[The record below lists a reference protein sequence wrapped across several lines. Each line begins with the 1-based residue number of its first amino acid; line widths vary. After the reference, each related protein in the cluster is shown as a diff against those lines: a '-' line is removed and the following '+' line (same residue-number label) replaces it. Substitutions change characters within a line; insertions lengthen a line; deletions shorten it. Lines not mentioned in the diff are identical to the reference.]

1 MIIFALDHRYQI
13 LSHSKTAIPSKIIFS
28 RIILESKNHGLIIF
42 KIISI
47 REKYRSEKNL
57 LIFF

>member
-47 REKYRSEKNL
+47 REKYRSQNL

>member
-47 REKYRSEKNL
+47 REKYRSQNL
-57 LIFF
+57 LTFF